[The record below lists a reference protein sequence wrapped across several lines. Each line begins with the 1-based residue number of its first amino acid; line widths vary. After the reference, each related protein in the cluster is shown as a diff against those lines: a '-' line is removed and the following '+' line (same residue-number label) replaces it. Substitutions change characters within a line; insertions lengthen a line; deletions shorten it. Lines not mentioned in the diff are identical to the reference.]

1 MDTTHGLAAI
11 LRDARK
17 GALLRMR
24 SEINSQ
30 PLEPVND
37 ADLILRSLRS
47 KRLEGWIQRTRGHP
61 SRRAQGRAPQDEVG
75 DIFTTSQDEVLQT
88 LVVRSAATP
97 RVSNHEARW
106 MRPWRG
112 PTVFSRFVL
121 PLLIF
126 WKSGCCVFSLCLKRA
141 PDRTDARILHRTE
154 CWGRAFEKRKVF
166 ARQSAVRSIR

>member
-1 MDTTHGLAAI
+1 MPCRRPGEGACDEYRPHPEELAKQASRRMDTTHGLAAI

-37 ADLILRSLRS
+37 ADLIRRSLRS

-75 DIFTTSQDEVLQT
+75 DIFTTSQ
-88 LVVRSAATP
+88 
-97 RVSNHEARW
+97 
-106 MRPWRG
+106 
-112 PTVFSRFVL
+112 
-121 PLLIF
+121 
-126 WKSGCCVFSLCLKRA
+126 
-141 PDRTDARILHRTE
+141 
-154 CWGRAFEKRKVF
+154 
-166 ARQSAVRSIR
+166 